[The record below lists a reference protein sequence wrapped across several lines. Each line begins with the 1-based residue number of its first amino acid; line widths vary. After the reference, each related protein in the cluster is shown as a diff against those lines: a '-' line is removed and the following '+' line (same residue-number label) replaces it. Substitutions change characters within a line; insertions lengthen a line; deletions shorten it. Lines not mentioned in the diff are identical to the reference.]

1 MTYGV
6 YFAAWI
12 KSEVGPS
19 KRVFAKNDEKIIA
32 CIENRG
38 TLQSM
43 LVEIVRDCIGFESF
57 EKDFLVH
64 NINGTGSFLKGK
76 GVKNSDDLG
85 LLLDDIETR

>member
-1 MTYGV
+1 
-6 YFAAWI
+6 
-12 KSEVGPS
+12 
-19 KRVFAKNDEKIIA
+19 
-32 CIENRG
+32 
-38 TLQSM
+38 M